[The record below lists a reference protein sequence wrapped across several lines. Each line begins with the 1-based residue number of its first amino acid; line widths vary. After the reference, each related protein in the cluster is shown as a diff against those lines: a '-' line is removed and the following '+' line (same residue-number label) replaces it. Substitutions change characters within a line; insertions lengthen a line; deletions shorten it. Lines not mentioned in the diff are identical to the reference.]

1 MKTNNETFPWLNQYE
16 IDGISDDLEYSNE
29 SLYKILEE
37 SANQFKNNVALEYF
51 GTEISYE
58 ELLNQIKVCAKA
70 LQSLNVSGGERVIIC
85 MPNTPEAVIMF
96 YAVNAVGAVACM
108 VHPLSAEGEI
118 ETYLN
123 ETEAKIAFTVDFCY
137 KKFRNIKEKTRL
149 QDIITAS
156 VAVSMPNTTSVLY
169 WAFKGH
175 KKNKIDEVIGKET
188 ISWQSFLKRGWND
201 NINYIAE
208 TVASD
213 EAVVLFSGGT
223 TGKPKGILLS
233 HLNFNALLPQIR
245 EMFHF
250 TSQDSILGILPLFH
264 GFGLGVCTHYALSIG
279 AKIHLIPQFSLK
291 TFENMIKTRKP
302 TVIVGVPTLY
312 EAFINCSGLENVDLS
327 FITTVVSGGDTLTP
341 DLKKK
346 VDRFLSDHNSK
357 AVIREGYG
365 LTECVS
371 SCAVTPITNHKE
383 GSIGIPFPGMEM
395 KICDAKTKAEV
406 AFGEEG
412 EICISGPTVMTGYL
426 NGENE
431 TKKTLQRHSDG
442 KIWLHT
448 GDLGKM
454 DKDGYL
460 YFTLRMK
467 RIIITSGYNVYP
479 GSIEEI
485 LNSHP
490 AIASSVVVGMLDPYK
505 QQRVKAV
512 IVLKKGFKE
521 SEELESIK
529 QLCKKNIAQY
539 ALPSEYE
546 FMQQLP
552 KTLIGKIDY
561 RTLEET
567 GVEEVRETNNE

>member
-1 MKTNNETFPWLNQYE
+1 MKTNNENSPWLNQYK
-16 IDGISDDLEYSNE
+16 IDGISNDLEYSDK
-29 SLYKILEE
+29 SLYEILEK
-37 SANQFKNNVALEYF
+37 SANQFKNNIALEYF
-51 GTEISYE
+51 GKELSYE

-70 LQSLNVSGGERVIIC
+70 LKSVNVSAGERVIIC

-96 YAVNAVGAVACM
+96 YAVNAIGAVACM

-123 ETEAKIAFTVDFCY
+123 ETEAEIAFIVDFCY
-137 KKFRNIKEKTRL
+137 KKFQKIKEKTKLRE
-149 QDIITAS
+149 IITAS
-156 VAVSMPNTTSVLY
+156 VAVSMPTATSVLY

-175 KKNKIDEVIGKET
+175 KKNKIAEIIGKET
-188 ISWQSFLKRGWND
+188 ISWESFLKRGRND
-201 NINYIAE
+201 NKDYIAK
-208 TVASD
+208 TAGSD

-233 HLNFNALLPQIR
+233 HLNFNALLPQIK
-245 EMFHF
+245 EMFHV
-250 TSQDSILGILPLFH
+250 TAQDSILGILPLFH

-279 AKIHLIPQFSLK
+279 VKIYLMPQFSLK

-312 EAFINCSGLENVDLS
+312 EAFIKCGGLENVDLS
-327 FITTVVSGGDTLTP
+327 FITTVVSGGDTLAP
-341 DLKKK
+341 DLKRK

-395 KICDAKTKAEV
+395 KICDVKTKDEV

-412 EICISGPTVMTGYL
+412 EICISGPTVMIGYL
-426 NGENE
+426 NGESE

-454 DKDGYL
+454 DTDGYI
-460 YFTLRMK
+460 YFTSRVK
-467 RIIITSGYNVYP
+467 RIIITNGYNVYP
-479 GSIEEI
+479 GAIEEI

-490 AIASSVVVGMLDPYK
+490 DIESSVVVGVDDPYK

-512 IVLKKGFKE
+512 IVLKKGVKE
-521 SEELESIK
+521 SDVLESIK
-529 QLCKKNIAQY
+529 QLCKKNISQY

-546 FMQQLP
+546 FKQQLP

-561 RTLEET
+561 RTLEGA
-567 GVEEVRETNNE
+567 GVANAE

>member
-1 MKTNNETFPWLNQYE
+1 MKANNENFPWLNQYE
-16 IDGISDDLEYSNE
+16 TDGISNDLEYSE
-29 SLYKILEE
+29 GSLYKILEE
-37 SANQFKNNVALEYF
+37 SADRFKNNIALEYF
-51 GTEISYE
+51 GKEISYE
-58 ELLNQIKVCAKA
+58 ELLNQIRVCAKA
-70 LQSLNVSGGERVIIC
+70 LKSVNVSAGERVIIC

-137 KKFRNIKEKTRL
+137 KKFQNIKEKTKL
-149 QDIITAS
+149 QEIITAS
-156 VAVSMPNTTSVLY
+156 VAVSMPITTTVLY

-175 KKNKIDEVIGKET
+175 KKNKISEVIGKET
-188 ISWQSFLKRGWND
+188 ISWESFLKRGRNEQD
-201 NINYIAE
+201 YIAE
-208 TVASD
+208 TVGSD
-213 EAVVLFSGGT
+213 EAVILFSGGT

-233 HLNFNALLPQIR
+233 HLNFNALLPQIK

-250 TSQDSILGILPLFH
+250 TAQDSILGILPLFH

-291 TFENMIKTRKP
+291 IFEDMLKTRKP
-302 TVIVGVPTLY
+302 SVIVGVPTLY
-312 EAFINCSGLENVDLS
+312 EAFIHCSGLENVDLS

-341 DLKKK
+341 DLKRK
-346 VDRFLSDHNSK
+346 VDRFLSDHNST

-395 KICDAKTKAEV
+395 KICDVKTKAEV

-426 NGENE
+426 NGESE

-454 DKDGYL
+454 DKDGYI
-460 YFTLRMK
+460 YFTLRIK

-479 GSIEEI
+479 GAIEEI

-490 AIASSVVVGMLDPYK
+490 GVESSVVVGVCDPYK

-512 IVLKKGFKE
+512 IVLKKGVKE
-521 SEELESIK
+521 NDVLESIK
-529 QLCKKNIAQY
+529 QLCKRNVAQY

-546 FMQQLP
+546 FKQQLP

-561 RTLEET
+561 RTLEGT
-567 GVEEVRETNNE
+567 GVTNAE